1 MSLQTFTHNGLVLSY
16 YDNGGTGVPLI
27 VQHGLTA
34 DYTQAKE
41 MYPDANHR
49 CITLECRGHGHSDAG
64 DIKDWSISVFTEDLK
79 ALLDH
84 LNINRA
90 IFSGI
95 SMGAAMSL
103 AFASRYP
110 ERVIDL
116 VLIRPSW
123 SDKSSPENMLPFKVV
138 ADLIELYGAESGFEC
153 YKASDSLAQLS
164 AISPDNANSLLGMF
178 NGKTDIV
185 VPMLRA
191 ISSCE
196 PIIDTNALVKR
207 RIVPKCVYVERDYIH
222 PFSKVNEIAQLIPST
237 RIIRAAT
244 KSEDKQ
250 NYIHDCQAVLFE
262 AVRTA
267 ERLQFN

>member
-1 MSLQTFTHNGLVLSY
+1 MSLQTFMHNGLVLSY

-34 DYTQAKE
+34 NYAQAKE
-41 MYPDANHR
+41 VYPDGNYR
-49 CITLECRGHGHSDAG
+49 CITLECRGHGNSDSG
-64 DIKDWSISVFTEDLK
+64 DIKDWSIETFTEDLR

-84 LNINRA
+84 LDIKRA

-103 AFASRYP
+103 AFASCYP
-110 ERVIDL
+110 EYVVDL

-138 ADLIELYGAESGFEC
+138 ADLIELYGTENGLER
-153 YKASDSLAQLS
+153 YKSSDALAKLS
-164 AISPDNANSLLGMF
+164 VISPDNTSSLLGMF
-178 NGKTDIV
+178 NENPNIV

-196 PIIDTNALVKR
+196 PIINTNVLEKR
-207 RIVPKCVYVERDYIH
+207 GIIPTCVYVERDYIH
-222 PFSKVNEIAQLIPST
+222 PFSKVNEIAQLIPNT
-237 RIIRAAT
+237 RIIRSTT

-250 NYIHDCQAVLFE
+250 GYIRDCKAVLSQ
-262 AVRTA
+262 VI
-267 ERLQFN
+267 QG